1 MCYSWHHSIIVI
13 LVVVAVISRSNQSS
27 YSTAEGVMD
36 DVVRGKT
43 NRGRYQFFPEK
54 LLYEV

>member
-1 MCYSWHHSIIVI
+1 MIVI
-13 LVVVAVISRSNQSS
+13 LIVAVIPRSNQSS